1 MIGAYGMSPVAIV
14 APSSRMT
21 PVTERQT
28 RRSQTSATPSQ
39 YDTSSRYSTNIKKT
53 PNAAAGRQKSPKQVR
68 QRKTNAPSE
77 TPPPVPTK
85 KEKRTAKTT

>member
-28 RRSQTSATPSQ
+28 RLRRATPSQ
-39 YDTSSRYSTNIKKT
+39 YDTSSK
-53 PNAAAGRQKSPKQVR
+53 
-68 QRKTNAPSE
+68 
-77 TPPPVPTK
+77 
-85 KEKRTAKTT
+85 